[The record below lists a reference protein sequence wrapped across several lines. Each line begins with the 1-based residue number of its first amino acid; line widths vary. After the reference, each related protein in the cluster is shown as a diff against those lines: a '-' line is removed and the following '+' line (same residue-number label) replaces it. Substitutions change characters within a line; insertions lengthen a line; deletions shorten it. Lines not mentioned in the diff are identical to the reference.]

1 MKTEVI
7 PAWGMASVFVF
18 LLVYFRLRLLR
29 FLLWVFALVLV
40 LRFARFFNVNGRQL
54 AVNASQWFLA
64 CFARY
69 GRQCFVGMARNGR

>member
-7 PAWGMASVFVF
+7 PVWGMASVFVF
-18 LLVYFRLRLLR
+18 LLVYLRLLR
-29 FLLWVFALVLV
+29 FLLWVFAVALV
-40 LRFARFFNVNGRQL
+40 LRFARFFNVKGRQL

-69 GRQCFVGMARNGR
+69 GRQCFVGMVRNGR

>member
-1 MKTEVI
+1 
-7 PAWGMASVFVF
+7 MASVFVF

-54 AVNASQWFLA
+54 VVVLNHAERDS
-64 CFARY
+64 
-69 GRQCFVGMARNGR
+69 